1 LFNLEEFDIKLN
13 TDFIGRNFIYADEID
28 STNSLLLDKKNK
40 FNSNGTVLLAEKQ
53 NKGRGRKDRAW
64 YSAKG
69 QNLTFSILLTNKKFD
84 SNELNFINFVSCIS
98 VAVAIE
104 SLFQIKTELKW
115 PNDVLSEGKKLAGIL
130 LESSSQGDKIDRVVI
145 GIGINV
151 NQTQF
156 QGQYNIEPTSI
167 KIEAASDI
175 QVNREMFLAEV
186 LNIFE
191 SELSKIENDKKSI
204 LNEYRHRCSMIGA
217 RISVSDGTSSKN
229 GIFEDIDENG
239 FILLR
244 TKNKTETIH
253 SGDVTLR

>member
-1 LFNLEEFDIKLN
+1 M
-13 TDFIGRNFIYADEID
+13 
-28 STNSLLLDKKNK
+28 
-40 FNSNGTVLLAEKQ
+40 AE
-53 NKGRGRKDRAW
+53 RCFERR
-64 YSAKG
+64 
-69 QNLTFSILLTNKKFD
+69 
-84 SNELNFINFVSCIS
+84 
-98 VAVAIE
+98 
-104 SLFQIKTELKW
+104 
-115 PNDVLSEGKKLAGIL
+115 KKLAGIL

-204 LNEYRHRCSMIGA
+204 LNEYRNRCNMIGA
-217 RISVSDGTSSKN
+217 RISVTRVLQVRMAFSK
-229 GIFEDIDENG
+229 I
-239 FILLR
+239 
-244 TKNKTETIH
+244 
-253 SGDVTLR
+253 